1 MRGKQAPKRHIA
13 PDEVYNSELVAKFIN
28 YVMIS
33 GNKSAARKN
42 VYAAMT
48 QLAEATKKD
57 PVEALTEALENVR
70 PKVEV
75 RSKRVGGANYQ
86 VPVQVPER
94 RQNALAFKWIIES
107 ARKTRGSATF
117 AKSLGK
123 ELVNAYN
130 KEGNAIK
137 KKEEVRRMAEANKAF
152 AQFA

>member
-1 MRGKQAPKRHIA
+1 MRGKQAPKRHIT

-48 QLAEATKKD
+48 KLAEDTKKD
-57 PVEALTEALENVR
+57 PVEALSEAVENVR

-86 VPVQVPER
+86 VPVQVPEG

-107 ARKTRGSATF
+107 ARKARGSAPF
-117 AKSLGK
+117 SKSLAK
-123 ELVNAYN
+123 ELVNAYK

-137 KKEEVRRMAEANKAF
+137 KKEEVKRIAEANKAF